1 MPTAPLDTLE
11 TVVNVARVR
20 LLDAI
25 PDVSGN
31 ILLDADAATLV
42 NVNAAWRR
50 FQELLVNF
58 GYTWLKLEKVLAG
71 ITAVGSTDTGS
82 QAFINWANYFDGSAN
97 QAAPVLPQD
106 LIAPLALWERITA
119 TGGANSFIP
128 MDRVDNGL
136 PAVPKGLRNKCWE
149 WRNGA
154 IYFPGSTAIVDLR
167 VRYAA
172 SCADFVDAGTTPFA
186 SQNVPILRAVNPF
199 AWFICAEAAKARGD
213 LDAGDFEQKAQLS
226 TKLMFDLDTTQ
237 GKSILN
243 EAEYAKMTDRY
254 TPPQGPQSERGQGG
268 QQ

>member
-25 PDVSGN
+25 PTISGN
-31 ILLDADAATLV
+31 ILTDADAATLV
-42 NVNAAWRR
+42 NINAAWRR

-58 GYTWLKLEKVLAG
+58 GYTWLKLEKVLA
-71 ITAVGSTDTGS
+71 AVAAVTSTDTSS
-82 QAFINWANYFDGSAN
+82 QVYVNWANYFDGTSP
-97 QAAPVLPQD
+97 QSAPVLPQD
-106 LIAPLALWERITA
+106 LIAPLVLWERA
-119 TGGANSFIP
+119 TGGTNSFMP
-128 MDRVDNGL
+128 MDRMDNGL

-149 WRNGA
+149 FRNGA
-154 IYFPGSTAIVDLR
+154 IYLPGSTVIVDLR
-167 VRYAA
+167 LRYAA

-186 SQNVPILRAVNPF
+186 SQTVPILRSVNPF

-213 LDAGDFEQKAQLS
+213 LDAGDFEQKAQLA
-226 TKLMFDLDTTQ
+226 TKFMFDLDTTQ

-268 QQ
+268 Q